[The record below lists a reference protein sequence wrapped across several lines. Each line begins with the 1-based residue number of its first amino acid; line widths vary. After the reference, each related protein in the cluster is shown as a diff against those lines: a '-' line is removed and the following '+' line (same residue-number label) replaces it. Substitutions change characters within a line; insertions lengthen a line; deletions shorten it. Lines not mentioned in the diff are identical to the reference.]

1 MSRALVTGATGFVGR
16 HLVRGLAAAGF
27 DVHVLVRSTS
37 DTGGIEAAVHVDDG
51 TAAGLDEALRTAQPD
66 VVFHL
71 AALFLAS
78 HQPDDVPALVEANVT
93 FGARVAEAL
102 ASLPGPRVLVSTGTA
117 WQHYEGRQYSPV
129 ALYAATKQAL
139 ADVLR
144 YYADTEQVRVVTL
157 KLFDTYGPGDTRRKL
172 LRLLVDAAA
181 SGQALEM
188 SGGEQLIDLL
198 HVDDVVAAFLRAAEA
213 ADEGGDWYQEFAV
226 SSGAPVT
233 LRELVDAFA
242 HATGRN
248 VNVVWGARP
257 YRPREMFTAWDAGP
271 PLPGWKPEID
281 LSQGIRDVF
290 GREASGT
297 EGR

>member
-1 MSRALVTGATGFVGR
+1 MRRALVTGATGFVGR
-16 HLVRGLAAAGF
+16 HLVRALAAAGF

-37 DTGGIEAAVHVDDG
+37 DTRDIEATVHVDDG
-51 TAAGLDEALRTAQPD
+51 TAAGLDQALGTAQPD

-78 HQPDDVPALVEANVT
+78 HQPDDVPGLVEANVT

-102 ASLPGPRVLVSTGTA
+102 ASLPGTRVLVSTGTA

-198 HVDDVVAAFLRAAEA
+198 HVDDVVTAFLRAAEV

-242 HATGRN
+242 HATGRD

-271 PLPGWKPEID
+271 SLPGWKPEID
-281 LSQGIRDVF
+281 LCQGIRDVF
-290 GREASGT
+290 GSDASGT